1 MLQEKKMKIIYILL
15 SIFLINS
22 INAFVLIDINKIIN
36 KNSQNNNNGILTII
50 NQEKYNKEVFKCNT
64 TQLNNSHIITYTDC
78 IINPQTNQPY
88 DNIIYNDQNNKLGKI
103 YIQIKRFKSN
113 SNYKRGLD
121 EKLIV
126 NLNIIEEIAI
136 LKFNNYFIGNSC
148 YLEQN
153 KIKVTKGNQKI
164 KPYIWYNI

>member
-1 MLQEKKMKIIYILL
+1 MKIIYILL

-103 YIQIKRFKSN
+103 YI
-113 SNYKRGLD
+113 
-121 EKLIV
+121 
-126 NLNIIEEIAI
+126 
-136 LKFNNYFIGNSC
+136 
-148 YLEQN
+148 
-153 KIKVTKGNQKI
+153 
-164 KPYIWYNI
+164 